1 MKKGLYLG
9 AVVWALVCPMR
20 VFAAGQDAV
29 NLSQEGS
36 KVAVSLE
43 MSNAAEEEITA
54 VSLSLKVDTERQ
66 AEVGFEFSPN
76 VQGTEHGFIYKEEAG
91 RLDIY
96 AASAKSLFDG
106 EVLNLGY
113 VSITPADAAQLTSV
127 EISYCEDSF
136 RTANGSYGDK
146 IPMVEKAPEPVSVKI
161 GDGAVYPPGSEEEEP
176 APAPGGDQEEGGQEP
191 GGGNQ
196 NPDDGNQEDSSGGG
210 NINDGLYD
218 ENTQLKNDPSDA
230 QNISSSVAQKD
241 NQTSGLIDMSQGMA
255 VQVTGKPAS
264 GTSGKV
270 RTKRGGKVSVVD
282 PGDGPSGILI
292 AKEENGIP
300 GEGNSDGMDAEA
312 LAETED
318 GTEKILLDQENG
330 GMVDGKKKALKI
342 DGKILLVLCL
352 AAAAVIGIVTV
363 VVILK
368 GNERERRKKRKRKK
382 KKHSHSSEKKK
393 RVK

>member
-9 AVVWALVCPMR
+9 AVVWALVCPMQ

-54 VSLSLKVDTERQ
+54 ISLSLKVDTERQ

-113 VSITPADAAQLTSV
+113 VNITPADAAQLTSV

-146 IPMVEKAPEPVSVKI
+146 IPMVEKAPEPVSMKI

-176 APAPGGDQEEGGQEP
+176 APVPGGDQEDDGQEP

-230 QNISSSVAQKD
+230 QNIPSSVVQKD

-292 AKEENGIP
+292 AKEENGIS
-300 GEGNSDGMDAEA
+300 GEGNSDGTDAET

-330 GMVDGKKKALKI
+330 GTVDGKKKTLKI

-352 AAAAVIGIVTV
+352 AAAAVIGIVIV

-368 GNERERRKKRKRKK
+368 ENERERRKKRKRKK

>member
-230 QNISSSVAQKD
+230 QNISSSVVQKD

-300 GEGNSDGMDAEA
+300 GEGNSDEMDAEA

>member
-43 MSNAAEEEITA
+43 MSNAEEEEITA

-146 IPMVEKAPEPVSVKI
+146 IPMVEKAPEPVSIKI
-161 GDGAVYPPGSEEEEP
+161 GDGAVYPPEPEEEEP
-176 APAPGGDQEEGGQEP
+176 APVPGGNQEDDGQEP

-196 NPDDGNQEDSSGGG
+196 NPDDGNQEDSPGGG

-230 QNISSSVAQKD
+230 QNIPSSVVQKN

-300 GEGNSDGMDAEA
+300 GEGNSDGTDAET

-330 GMVDGKKKALKI
+330 GTVDGKKKALKI

-352 AAAAVIGIVTV
+352 AAAAVIGIVIA

-368 GNERERRKKRKRKK
+368 ENERERRKKRKRKK

>member
-36 KVAVSLE
+36 KVVVSLE

-113 VSITPADAAQLTSV
+113 VNITPADAAQLTSV

-146 IPMVEKAPEPVSVKI
+146 IPMVEKAPEPVSMKI
-161 GDGAVYPPGSEEEEP
+161 GDGAVYPPGPEEEEP
-176 APAPGGDQEEGGQEP
+176 APVPGGDQEDDGQEP

-230 QNISSSVAQKD
+230 QNIPSSVVQKD

-292 AKEENGIP
+292 AKEENGIS
-300 GEGNSDGMDAEA
+300 GEGNSDGTDAET

-330 GMVDGKKKALKI
+330 GTVDGRKKALKI

-352 AAAAVIGIVTV
+352 AAAAVIGIVIA

-368 GNERERRKKRKRKK
+368 ENERERRKKRKRKK

>member
-1 MKKGLYLG
+1 M
-9 AVVWALVCPMR
+9 
-20 VFAAGQDAV
+20 
-29 NLSQEGS
+29 
-36 KVAVSLE
+36 
-43 MSNAAEEEITA
+43 
-54 VSLSLKVDTERQ
+54 
-66 AEVGFEFSPN
+66 
-76 VQGTEHGFIYKEEAG
+76 
-91 RLDIY
+91 
-96 AASAKSLFDG
+96 LFR
-106 EVLNLGY
+106 
-113 VSITPADAAQLTSV
+113 S
-127 EISYCEDSF
+127 
-136 RTANGSYGDK
+136 
-146 IPMVEKAPEPVSVKI
+146 
-161 GDGAVYPPGSEEEEP
+161 
-176 APAPGGDQEEGGQEP
+176 
-191 GGGNQ
+191 
-196 NPDDGNQEDSSGGG
+196 
-210 NINDGLYD
+210 
-218 ENTQLKNDPSDA
+218 
-230 QNISSSVAQKD
+230 KD

-342 DGKILLVLCL
+342 DGKILLVFCL